1 MNRNKMIEDKL
12 ENIMEDLAYISD
24 KCGED
29 KNFTYLENI
38 EFAFH
43 HIDLALFKAKMMDEA
58 PTLQ

>member
-1 MNRNKMIEDKL
+1 MNRIKMIEDKL
-12 ENIMEDLAYISD
+12 VNIMEDLAYISE

-29 KNFTYLENI
+29 NNFVYLENI

-43 HIDLALFKAKMMDEA
+43 HIDLALFKARMMDEA